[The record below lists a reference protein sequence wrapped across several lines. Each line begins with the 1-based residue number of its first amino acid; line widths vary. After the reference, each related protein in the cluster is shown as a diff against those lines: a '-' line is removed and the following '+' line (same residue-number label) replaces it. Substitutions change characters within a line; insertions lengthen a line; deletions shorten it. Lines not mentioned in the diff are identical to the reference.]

1 MKLYKEDKYPLAKK
15 GMFLTHLPDFTK
27 VTHSDEIEPILISK
41 YLKKYGER
49 KTYTIKEILDI
60 IKSMN
65 EDYETLFAKFYDFI
79 TDLDNDFTTY
89 MKSTVVYNQSVDK
102 NTVDKRYILLYRT
115 MVNDYVKVIM
125 VYGAIY
131 QYLMKHFLYF
141 IEDIELQADYLEEKM
156 K

>member
-1 MKLYKEDKYPLAKK
+1 MPNNLLE
-15 GMFLTHLPDFTK
+15 K
-27 VTHSDEIEPILISK
+27 VIYIS
-41 YLKKYGER
+41 
-49 KTYTIKEILDI
+49 
-60 IKSMN
+60 N
-65 EDYETLFAKFYDFI
+65 EDYETLFARFYDFI
-79 TDLDNDFTTY
+79 SDLDNDFTAY

-115 MVNDYVKVIM
+115 MINDYVKVIM

>member
-1 MKLYKEDKYPLAKK
+1 
-15 GMFLTHLPDFTK
+15 
-27 VTHSDEIEPILISK
+27 
-41 YLKKYGER
+41 
-49 KTYTIKEILDI
+49 
-60 IKSMN
+60 
-65 EDYETLFAKFYDFI
+65 
-79 TDLDNDFTTY
+79 
-89 MKSTVVYNQSVDK
+89 
-102 NTVDKRYILLYRT
+102 